1 MPTTDNFKEELN
13 KVFQQPKTL
22 FKYGCI
28 GCITVFVIFVVFII
42 IPMIFIGT
50 SESFERRYLKID
62 KDIEEVKELI
72 DEGNLAQAEIKCYL
86 ISYAD
91 TTDTENYL
99 KYEKKKNELL
109 ELIEMKKNKEN
120 ENGNN

>member
-1 MPTTDNFKEELN
+1 MPTIDNVKVELN
-13 KVFQQPKTL
+13 KVFQQPKSL
-22 FKYGCI
+22 IKYGCI

-91 TTDTENYL
+91 TTDTKNYL
-99 KYEKKKNELL
+99 KYENQKKELL
-109 ELIEMKKNKEN
+109 KLIEQKKYEENK
-120 ENGNN
+120 NGNN